1 MVALSIH
8 DSPTVCVLC
17 CAPLPD
23 KLIAAEFVALLSK
36 VTFPLTAPP
45 AVGANWTVTGMD
57 WPAAKVS
64 PALTP
69 LTVKT
74 APVTF
79 TADMVTLEF
88 PVLVKEELK
97 SLLLPT
103 FTLPKLRLGVLN
115 VSSCVPASPDPLNA
129 MANGELGALLVSEI
143 EPVTG
148 PAAPGAKTAL
158 NVVFEP
164 AGIVI
169 GVLRPVIVNP
179 VPVTL
184 ACEITRL
191 AVPLLVKLIVCEL
204 LVPVETFPKPAVLGM
219 ALICAW
225 LPLALNAMVNGEFG
239 ALLET
244 EMLPEALP
252 DVVGVNCAVKVVLC
266 PAAIVAPGAN
276 PMALKPVPAALAWL
290 IDTLSV
296 PELVKVI
303 VAEPVLPT

>member
-1 MVALSIH
+1 
-8 DSPTVCVLC
+8 
-17 CAPLPD
+17 
-23 KLIAAEFVALLSK
+23 
-36 VTFPLTAPP
+36 
-45 AVGANWTVTGMD
+45 MD

-88 PVLVKEELK
+88 PVFVKEELK
-97 SLLLPT
+97 SLSLPT

-115 VSSCVPASPDPLNA
+115 VSSCVPASPVPLNA
-129 MANGELGALLVSEI
+129 MVNVELEALLVSEI
-143 EPVTG
+143 EPVTA

-169 GVLRPVIVNP
+169 GALRPVMLNP
-179 VPVTL
+179 VPVTV
-184 ACEITRL
+184 AREITRL
-191 AVPLLVKLIVCEL
+191 AVPLFVKLIVCEL

-225 LPLALNAMVNGEFG
+225 LPLALNAMVNGELG

-276 PMALKPVPAALAWL
+276 PSALKPVPAALAWL

-303 VAEPVLPT
+303 VAEPVLPTCTLPKLKLAGEIAKPGSPPIPTSSTVNGEFKALLVSVKPPEAEPADTGANWI

>member
-1 MVALSIH
+1 
-8 DSPTVCVLC
+8 
-17 CAPLPD
+17 
-23 KLIAAEFVALLSK
+23 
-36 VTFPLTAPP
+36 
-45 AVGANWTVTGMD
+45 MD

-64 PALTP
+64 PELTP

-79 TADMVTLEF
+79 TADMVTLEL
-88 PVLVKEELK
+88 PVFVRAALK
-97 SLLLPT
+97 SLSLPT
-103 FTLPKLRLGVLN
+103 FTLPKLRLDVLK

-129 MANGELGALLVSEI
+129 IVNGELGALLVSEI
-143 EPVTG
+143 EPVTA
-148 PAAPGAKTAL
+148 PAAPGAKTTL

-169 GVLRPVIVNP
+169 GALRPVMLNP
-179 VPVTL
+179 VPATA

-191 AVPLLVKLIVCEL
+191 AVPLLVRLIVCEL
-204 LVPVETFPKPAVLGM
+204 LVPVETFPKLAVLGI

-225 LPLALNAMVNGEFG
+225 LPLPLNATVNGELG
-239 ALLET
+239 ALLAT

-266 PAAIVAPGAN
+266 PAAIVAPEAS
-276 PMALKPVPAALAWL
+276 PIALKPVPAVLAWV